1 MMQQH
6 VKIVAKDS
14 QKIYLKIKPLEKLEL
29 IAILQVNTEMQ
40 HIVYVI
46 SISIFLTKFM
56 QFFTT
61 GQTIIILSFY
71 NVS

>member
-14 QKIYLKIKPLEKLEL
+14 QKISLKIKSLEKLEL

-46 SISIFLTKFM
+46 
-56 QFFTT
+56 
-61 GQTIIILSFY
+61 
-71 NVS
+71 

>member
-1 MMQQH
+1 MLLWKEKSWNCIMMQQH

-14 QKIYLKIKPLEKLEL
+14 QKISLKIKALEKLEL

-46 SISIFLTKFM
+46 
-56 QFFTT
+56 
-61 GQTIIILSFY
+61 
-71 NVS
+71 

>member
-46 SISIFLTKFM
+46 
-56 QFFTT
+56 
-61 GQTIIILSFY
+61 
-71 NVS
+71 